1 MNRFFF
7 EVLSHLII
15 LFSLVWECCEK
26 INYRTSID
34 LRCVCCEERIICQ
47 KKSPDFTTQ
56 GNLFDIEILI
66 SLFDWNSRIPP
77 KGALRLRLF
86 VYNNCSVWVIGFRF
100 LFLFIDA
107 QFHRIWKRLYNY
119 KHYNEINWVFIRI
132 FSLFS
137 KTIFIQFFFVNF
149 GISSCFAKENQQ
161 VGLHLKFISSIN
173 NVERI
178 STDIK
183 RIYSLG
189 TKFVHLLKCFSNH
202 DAVGGVFFSQNP
214 ESIGFEAMI
223 RISLLKAQIIYH
235 CYVNAAWC
243 LLNIFFV
250 IWFQMVHKMSR
261 RQIE

>member
-7 EVLSHLII
+7 EILSHLII

-47 KKSPDFTTQ
+47 TKSPDFTTQ

-86 VYNNCSVWVIGFRF
+86 VYNNCSVWVIGFRS

-161 VGLHLKFISSIN
+161 VGLHSKFISSIN

-178 STDIK
+178 STDEKNAFPGHKICTFIETFFQSW
-183 RIYSLG
+183 R
-189 TKFVHLLKCFSNH
+189 CWER
-202 DAVGGVFFSQNP
+202 VFFSQNP

>member
-1 MNRFFF
+1 MFAVKNASF
-7 EVLSHLII
+7 VKKNHLILLPREIYLI
-15 LFSLVWECCEK
+15 LKYSSHC
-26 INYRTSID
+26 SIGIPEYHPREHYD
-34 LRCVCCEERIICQ
+34 SVYL
-47 KKSPDFTTQ
+47 FTTTVPFE
-56 GNLFDIEILI
+56 LLV
-66 SLFDWNSRIPP
+66 
-77 KGALRLRLF
+77 F
-86 VYNNCSVWVIGFRF
+86 VF

-107 QFHRIWKRLYNY
+107 QFHRIWTRLYNY

-137 KTIFIQFFFVNF
+137 KTIFVHFFSW
-149 GISSCFAKENQQ
+149 ISEYHLVLQKKINKLDSIRNSFQ
-161 VGLHLKFISSIN
+161 VPIMLKGLALM
-173 NVERI
+173 
-178 STDIK
+178 K
-183 RIYSLG
+183 RMHSLG